1 LFDFLAE
8 FANFALLDFGEIMKF
23 KAATDTRRVGTNL
36 LGRYAVGIR
45 SIGLFLAFL
54 GMLPPSLYATHVE
67 GGITDSSG
75 GVLIGAQVSLLHV
88 SSGLEKDIYTDLTG
102 SYSFPD
108 QVAGV
113 YHISVQMEGFSDASR
128 NIVLKNREA
137 PYEAD
142 FILSVG
148 AMSSEIS
155 VTAARGK
162 RDPSTLPVFTQQLDE
177 QLLERANPGSTG
189 EAMVSAV
196 GVTVVGSGPY
206 QIRPRLRGLDSSR
219 ILLLV
224 DGQRLNNARVATDRA
239 GVEPGIIDPS
249 TIEKIEIVSGT
260 GTSLYGS
267 DALAG
272 AINITTRQPKPTPN
286 LRLNGGLDGF
296 FSSNGKGRRGTATLG
311 VSGRNF
317 AFKLT
322 GSMERFGN
330 YKAGSSFKEESLQ
343 LHQSGVLTRK
353 DTVDQLSPALNL
365 KAFPDP
371 FNQPFTRM
379 SSEIPNSQAHGGN
392 LNFGGVVVLS
402 DKQTFSGRYI
412 SRRVANVG
420 FPDFRKPFFFQSIS
434 LPNSDFDKVSGRY
447 QIQQINDWFA
457 GLSLSFF
464 HQKSRRLLR
473 NEFPVQFPAPS
484 AHFWPVNVMQLQIQ
498 SDTEQNVDT
507 RGLEVQGTFVLAPQN
522 VLTAGV
528 TAYRDSSKD
537 GRYTVT
543 QANLIGSVGIGS
555 QGPAA
560 VSHPPIPLGP
570 PLIATPV
577 RVPESS
583 LRDLGVFVQDE
594 WHINRWVRLS
604 GSFRIDGYEV
614 QTKATP
620 GYEIASLVD
629 GANPAIDAT
638 SLPALN
644 GELISRTAYTGDIGL
659 VVKPKETFSLVAH
672 YARSYRHPNL
682 EELLFAGEATVGS
695 IVPNI
700 LVGPETGDNL
710 DFGLRIHTEKGTAN
724 FTYFNNVYKGFIST
738 EIVAFHGG
746 HGGQNSISQAMNFS
760 RVRIQGFEGFL
771 ERPLQWGRLV
781 VTPWANFS
789 FQQGQILEG
798 TNPLSGEVLD
808 GTPQDNITPFKMMS
822 GLRVM
827 DSKRRYWADYSNR
840 LQTDVNRVAKTLLTS
855 PFLIAQDL
863 FSLNGFRIHRLG
875 WGVNWNR
882 ESYRWGLSF
891 ALENLGNKFY
901 REHFQFAPARGRS
914 LTVGM
919 HLHKF

>member
-1 LFDFLAE
+1 
-8 FANFALLDFGEIMKF
+8 
-23 KAATDTRRVGTNL
+23 
-36 LGRYAVGIR
+36 
-45 SIGLFLAFL
+45 
-54 GMLPPSLYATHVE
+54 MLTSSLYATRIEGVVTDVS
-67 GGITDSSG
+67 GGIVV
-75 GVLIGAQVSLLHV
+75 GVQINLLHV
-88 SSGLEKDIYTDLTG
+88 SSGLEKDTHTDTTG
-102 SYSFPD
+102 RYIFPD
-108 QVAGV
+108 QMVGI
-113 YHISVQMEGFSDASR
+113 YRITVQMEGFSDVSK
-128 NIVLKNREA
+128 NIVLEDQEGLH
-137 PYEAD
+137 EAD

-148 AMSSEIS
+148 TMNSEIS

-162 RDPSTLPVFTQQLDE
+162 RDPSTIPVPTQQLD
-177 QLLERANPGSTG
+177 QQFLELANPSSTG
-189 EAMVSAV
+189 EAIASAI

-206 QIRPRLRGLDSSR
+206 QMRPRLRGLDSSR
-219 ILLLV
+219 VLLLV

-239 GVEPGIIDPS
+239 GVEPGIINPS
-249 TIEKIEIVSGT
+249 TIESIEIVSGT

-272 AINITTRQPKPTPN
+272 AINIRTRQPKPTPN
-286 LRLNGGLDGF
+286 FRLNGGLDGF

-311 VSGRNF
+311 LSGRNF
-317 AFKLT
+317 AFKLI

-330 YKAGSSFKEESLQ
+330 YKAGSGFKEDSLH
-343 LHQSGVLTRK
+343 LHQTGVLSRK
-353 DTVDQLSPALNL
+353 DTLDPLLHGAPPL

-371 FNQPFTRM
+371 FNEPFTRT

-392 LNFGGVVVLS
+392 FNLGGVLVLS

-412 SRRVANVG
+412 SNRVGNVG

-434 LPNSDFDKVSGRY
+434 VPNSEFDKISGRY

-464 HQKSRRLLR
+464 HQKTQRLLR

-484 AHFWPVNVMQLQIQ
+484 ARFWPVNIMQLQIQ

-507 RGLEVQGTFVLAPQN
+507 TSLEVQGTFVLAPQN

-543 QANLIGSVGIGS
+543 QLTRVGSVDMGLR
-555 QGPAA
+555 GPA
-560 VSHPPIPLGP
+560 VNSYPPIPLGP
-570 PLIATPV
+570 PSIATPV

-594 WHINRWVRLS
+594 WIINRWMRLS

-614 QTKATP
+614 QTKTTP
-620 GYEIASLVD
+620 GYQIDALVD
-629 GANPAIDAT
+629 GANPAIKPA
-638 SLPALN
+638 SLPNLK
-644 GELISRTAYTGDIGL
+644 GEVISRTAYTGDIGV

-672 YARSYRHPNL
+672 YGRSYRHPNL

-710 DFGLRIHTEKGTAN
+710 DFGLRIHTEKGTAH
-724 FTYFNNVYKGFIST
+724 FTYFNNAYKGFIST
-738 EIVAFHGG
+738 EIVAFLSGPHGA
-746 HGGQNSISQAMNFS
+746 QDSISQAINFS
-760 RVRIQGFEGFL
+760 RVRIQGLEGFL
-771 ERPLQWGRLV
+771 ERPVQLGRLM

-798 TNPLSGEVLD
+798 TNPLSGEILD

-822 GLRVM
+822 GFRVM
-827 DSKRRYWADYSNR
+827 DSKQRYWMDYSNR
-840 LQTDVNRVAKTLLTS
+840 LQTRVKRVARTLTTS

-863 FSLNGFRIHRLG
+863 FSLNGFTLHRLG

-891 ALENLGNKFY
+891 ALENLSNKFY
-901 REHFQFAPARGRS
+901 REQFQFAPARGRS
-914 LTVGM
+914 LTMGV

>member
-1 LFDFLAE
+1 MFAYFIE
-8 FANFALLDFGEIMKF
+8 FASFALLSFGSLEF
-23 KAATDTRRVGTNL
+23 KGKGLTILSTLFVGKSGY
-36 LGRYAVGIR
+36 LG
-45 SIGLFLAFL
+45 LCLAFWVGL
-54 GMLPPSLYATHVE
+54 TSSIYAARVE
-67 GGITDSSG
+67 GVVTDSSG
-75 GVLIGAQVSLLHV
+75 GVVSGAQVNLLHV
-88 SSGLEKDIYTDLTG
+88 SSGLEKDSYTDKTG
-102 SYSFPD
+102 RYAFPD
-108 QVAGV
+108 QVVGIYRIA
-113 YHISVQMEGFSDASR
+113 IQMEGFSDASR
-128 NIVLKNREA
+128 NIVLENQEGLH
-137 PYEAD
+137 EAD

-148 AMSSEIS
+148 IMDSEIS

-162 RDPSTLPVFTQQLDE
+162 RDPSTIPVPTQQLDT
-177 QLLERANPGSTG
+177 QSLERANPASTG
-189 EAMVSAV
+189 DAIASAV

-206 QIRPRLRGLDSSR
+206 QVRPRLRGLDSSR

-239 GVEPGIIDPS
+239 GVEPGIINPS
-249 TIEKIEIVSGT
+249 TIESIEIVSGT

-272 AINITTRQPKPTPN
+272 AINIRTRQPKPTPS
-286 LRLNGGLDGF
+286 LRFNGGLDGF

-311 VSGRNF
+311 VSGPKF
-317 AFKLT
+317 ALKMI

-330 YKAGSSFKEESLQ
+330 YNAGSDFKEDSLS
-343 LHQSGVLTRK
+343 LHQTGVLSRQ
-353 DTVDQLSPALNL
+353 DTIGQLFPQYPSLSGS
-365 KAFPDP
+365 FPDP
-371 FNQPFTRM
+371 FNEPFTRT
-379 SSEIPNSQAHGGN
+379 SAEIPNSQAHGGN
-392 LNFGGVVVLS
+392 FNLGGVVVLS

-412 SRRVANVG
+412 KSRVGNVG

-434 LPNSDFDKVSGRY
+434 LPHSKFEKISGRY

-464 HQKSRRLLR
+464 SQKSNRLLR

-484 AHFWPVNVMQLQIQ
+484 ARFWPVNVMQLQIR

-507 RGLEVQGTFVLAPQN
+507 TSIEVQGTFVLAPQN

-528 TAYRDSSKD
+528 TAYKDSSKD

-543 QANLIGSVGIGS
+543 QTNLIGSASMGMF
-555 QGPAA
+555 GPSLS
-560 VSHPPIPLGP
+560 SHPPIPLGP
-570 PLIATPV
+570 PSIATPV

-594 WHINRWVRLS
+594 WNINRWVRLS

-614 QTKATP
+614 QAKATP

-629 GANPAIDAT
+629 GASPAINPI
-638 SLPALN
+638 SLPNLN
-644 GELISRTAYTGDIGL
+644 GEAISRTAYTGDIGL

-700 LVGPETGDNL
+700 LVGPETGDNF
-710 DFGLRIHTEKGTAN
+710 DFGLRIHTEKGTAH
-724 FTYFNNVYKGFIST
+724 FTYFNNAYKGFIST
-738 EIVAFHGG
+738 EIVAFVSG
-746 HGGQNSISQAMNFS
+746 HGGQDSISQAINFS

-771 ERPLQWGRLV
+771 ERPLQLGRLV

-789 FQQGQILEG
+789 FHQGQILEG
-798 TNPLSGEVLD
+798 TNPLSGEALD

-822 GLRVM
+822 GFRVM
-827 DSKRRYWADYSNR
+827 DSKQRYWMDYSNR
-840 LQTDVNRVAKTLLTS
+840 IQTKVSRVARTLSTS

-863 FSLNGFRIHRLG
+863 FSLYGFTVHRLG

-891 ALENLGNKFY
+891 ALENLSNKFY
-901 REHFQFAPARGRS
+901 REQFQFAPARGRS
-914 LTVGM
+914 LTMGV